1 MGFRYTRRKSLGRGL
16 WVGMLRSGP
25 SVGRRGKRGSLS
37 VGRLLIVLCASAL
50 LAPVAAFGWYSN
62 NFESPTASIAA
73 ASTSTVVDCGWYQG
87 KTWNGERLVHTW
99 RKKPT
104 PGFAMHLTV
113 RNVRCAFART
123 FVLRYRGTIRT
134 GRHGDAARFQSMSQR
149 TFAAHQARASS
160 GTSAGRN
167 LRARRRRFLEVPAT
181 SLPSRGLKKARK
193 VVEAAERT
201 IG

>member
-50 LAPVAAFGWYSN
+50 LAPAAAFGWYSN

-123 FVLRYRGTIRT
+123 FVLRYRGTDTHWPTWRCREISEYESTDIRCT
-134 GRHGDAARFQSMSQR
+134 
-149 TFAAHQARASS
+149 S
-160 GTSAGRN
+160 GPRVIRYVGGS
-167 LRARRRRFLEVPAT
+167 
-181 SLPSRGLKKARK
+181 
-193 VVEAAERT
+193 
-201 IG
+201 